1 MIIIRNPAHSRP
13 LSQNV
18 KRLMKESRAS
28 PYNPAVGKAGRTMA
42 DKDLAF
48 CDSGLLCAGLRMMIM
63 SVPPP
68 LLHPPGLPSV
78 SLRRSAPPAAR
89 PAGQ

>member
-1 MIIIRNPAHSRP
+1 MSIIRNPAHSRP

-28 PYNPAVGKAGRTMA
+28 PYNPAVVKAGRTMA

-48 CDSGLLCAGLRMMIM
+48 CDLQGNIFMAAVDRGLDMELFA
-63 SVPPP
+63 P
-68 LLHPPGLPSV
+68 LLT
-78 SLRRSAPPAAR
+78 
-89 PAGQ
+89 

>member
-28 PYNPAVGKAGRTMA
+28 PYNPAVVKAGRNMA
-42 DKDLAF
+42 AKDLAF
-48 CDSGLLCAGLRMMIM
+48 CDLPGTLLMAAVAG
-63 SVPPP
+63 
-68 LLHPPGLPSV
+68 
-78 SLRRSAPPAAR
+78 
-89 PAGQ
+89 